1 MLVGT
6 RSWRI
11 GKCNRASERPG
22 TGKQAVRVA
31 LQSAVPIYG
40 NGISAMTA
48 HLARRMME
56 RMASEP
62 QGPREPEAKER
73 SWRVKPM
80 AEGEP

>member
-1 MLVGT
+1 
-6 RSWRI
+6 
-11 GKCNRASERPG
+11 
-22 TGKQAVRVA
+22 
-31 LQSAVPIYG
+31 
-40 NGISAMTA
+40 MTA